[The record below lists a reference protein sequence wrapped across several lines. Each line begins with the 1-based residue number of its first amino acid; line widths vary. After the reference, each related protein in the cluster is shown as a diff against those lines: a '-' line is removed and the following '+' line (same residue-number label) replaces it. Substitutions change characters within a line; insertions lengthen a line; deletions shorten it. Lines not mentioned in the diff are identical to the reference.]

1 MDHSS
6 NSSQRPVIVTDAA
19 CDLPPAVV
27 AQYGIHVA
35 PLRIL
40 FGHEEYLSGVNMTPD
55 EFYARLAKGDVHPT
69 TSQPT
74 VPEFKALYERVGAN
88 RRPILSLHLSEG
100 LSGTVNIA
108 RQAAA
113 ELPDYDITVYDTGTL
128 TTAEG
133 LQVMVAARALE
144 AGYSIRQLLP
154 LLEQTYMAGDMLF
167 TVDDLSYLHR
177 GGRIGS
183 VRYQIGQLLNIKPII
198 TVAKTGEKKGTY
210 IQAGRARSFPKTVDV
225 FVDHIV
231 KSVGEGN
238 KLRAISMYGDDPT
251 LAKELNARLS
261 SLFDCVYLDMVPTAP
276 VLGVHVGP
284 KALGVSFAA
293 GDWPV

>member
-1 MDHSS
+1 
-6 NSSQRPVIVTDAA
+6 
-19 CDLPPAVV
+19 
-27 AQYGIHVA
+27 
-35 PLRIL
+35 
-40 FGHEEYLSGVNMTPD
+40 MTPT

-74 VPEFKALYERVGAN
+74 VPEFKALYESVGAN

-108 RQAAA
+108 RQAAR

-144 AGYSIRQLLP
+144 AGYSIPQLLP

-210 IQAGRARSFPKTVDV
+210 IQAGRARSFPKTVDALI
-225 FVDHIV
+225 DHIV
-231 KSVGEGN
+231 KSVGKGN

-251 LAKELNARLS
+251 LAIELNARLS